1 MGKSH
6 FEVMFINSV
15 TTEEIYETCVEKYKS
30 IAEKAGSIFNKIHQ
44 WGIKELP
51 REINYQNKGYYTL
64 FDLMTDKETIKEINR
79 LMKDDEQILQHLILS
94 KK

>member
-1 MGKSH
+1 MEKSH

-15 TTEEIYETCVEKYKS
+15 TTEEIYETYVEKYKS
-30 IAEKAGSIFNKIHQ
+30 IAEKAGSIFNKIHK